1 MAADVETFTKIA
13 SVTGTGSSNA
23 LSFTTIPNTYTDL
36 VVRGTMQTSYATSTT
51 GRWRFNN
58 DSGNNYSIQRMRT
71 NGQGNFTGSLES
83 PVGSVYMGDIV
94 TSASSP
100 SVFSSVELNVFSYAD
115 VTYLYPTATQSAGSP
130 RNSEG
135 WVFSCITYAQLTA
148 INRIDFLIDDGNFTT
163 DSKLTLYGILRA

>member
-13 SVTGTGSSNA
+13 SANGTGSSNT
-23 LSFTTIPNTYTDL
+23 LSFTSIPSTYTDL
-36 VVRGTMQTSYATSTT
+36 VVRGTMQTSYATATT

-71 NGQGNFTGSLES
+71 NGQSNFTGSLEYA
-83 PVGSVYMGDIV
+83 VGSVYAGDIV
-94 TSASSP
+94 PSASGY
-100 SVFSSVELNVFSYAD
+100 VSSMELNVFSYAD

-135 WVFSCITYAQLTA
+135 WVFSCITYLTLSA

-163 DSKLTLYGILRA
+163 DSELTLYGILRA

>member
-23 LSFTTIPNTYTDL
+23 LSFTSIPNTYTDL
-36 VVRGTMQTSYATSTT
+36 VVRGTMQTSHSGATT

-58 DSGNNYSIQRMRT
+58 DSGNNYSIQRMQT
-71 NGQGNFTGSLES
+71 TGQSNFTGSLEYQ
-83 PVGSVYMGDIV
+83 VGSVYDGAIV
-94 TSASSP
+94 PSS
-100 SVFSSVELNVFSYAD
+100 SDYVSSIELNVFSYAD

-130 RNSEG
+130 RNGEG
-135 WVFSCITYAQLTA
+135 WVFSCITYMTLSA

-163 DSKLTLYGILRA
+163 NSELTLYGILRA